1 MHVLR
6 RRDFALFLGGR
17 FASVLAAQM
26 QWVGIGWYLYD
37 LTGSAMTLAFAGL
50 AAFVPIALLTLPA
63 GDLADRV
70 DRRWLLAAAHLFQ
83 AGAAA
88 LLFFLVLI
96 RFASPWAFYAALV
109 LSGTTRALSGPAAK
123 SIVPLLVPRE
133 QFAQSV
139 AWTTSTQQI
148 AVIAGPA
155 LGGLV
160 YLLGGPVTFAA
171 CFFLALGAVVAMIA
185 IRTEVL
191 SKKEAGTTAL
201 ARAMAGLRF
210 VASQPILLGAIS
222 LDLFAVLIGGVNA
235 LLPVF
240 ARDILQVG
248 PGGLGLLRSTFAVGA
263 IVTSLA
269 LAQLPEARQP
279 HAGRALFGG
288 VALFGAGALLF
299 AWSTHL
305 SLSMAALAV
314 MGAGDSLSVFV
325 RATVVQLASPEAMRG
340 RVSAIHVLF
349 VGCTNELGEFRAG
362 LLASWL
368 GAVPAALAG
377 GVGTLLIVALWGQ
390 LFPALRRVDRL
401 SEVAPESAS
410 RVGNIAFPE
419 SREISS
425 NQRTGRRS

>member
-6 RRDFALFLGGR
+6 QRDFGLFLGGR
-17 FASVLAAQM
+17 FASVLASYM
-26 QWVGIGWYLYD
+26 QWVAIGWYLYD

-50 AAFVPIALLTLPA
+50 AAFVPIALFTLPA

-70 DRRWLLAAAHLFQ
+70 DRRWLLGAAHLFQ
-83 AGAAA
+83 ASAAA
-88 LLFFLVLI
+88 LLFSLVLTKT
-96 RFASPWAFYAALV
+96 SSTVPFYGALV
-109 LSGTTRALSGPAAK
+109 VSGMTRALSGPAAK

-148 AVIAGPA
+148 AVITGPA
-155 LGGLV
+155 AGGLI
-160 YLLGGPVTFAA
+160 YLLGAPVTFAV
-171 CFFLALGAVVAMIA
+171 CFVLALAAAVAMIA
-185 IRTEVL
+185 IRTRVIAG
-191 SKKEAGTTAL
+191 KETGSSAL

-210 VASQPILLGAIS
+210 VKRQPILLGAIS

-240 ARDILQVG
+240 ARDILHVG
-248 PGGLGLLRSTFAVGA
+248 PGGLGVLRSTFAAGA
-263 IVTSLA
+263 ILTSLV

-288 VALFGAGALLF
+288 VALFGLGAVAF
-299 AWSTHL
+299 
-305 SLSMAALAV
+305 SLSGDFAISMACLAA

-325 RATVVQLASPEAMRG
+325 RATVVQLASPDDMRG

-362 LLASWL
+362 LLASLL
-368 GAVPAALAG
+368 GAAPAALLG
-377 GVGTLLIVALWGQ
+377 GLGTLAIVALWAR
-390 LFPALRRVDRL
+390 LFPSLRRVDRL
-401 SEVAPESAS
+401 SEVTPEFGDGA
-410 RVGNIAFPE
+410 
-419 SREISS
+419 
-425 NQRTGRRS
+425 RTPATR